1 MDPGVIALMIPIV
14 AIVCFSVV
22 VLRVY
27 SMRAAERREM
37 GGGDTQARLDAM
49 EQELATV
56 RQELSEA
63 HERLDFAERLL
74 AKGPE
79 ARRIGEEPR

>member
-37 GGGDTQARLDAM
+37 GGGDTLARLEAM
-49 EQELATV
+49 EQELASV
-56 RQELSEA
+56 RQELTEA
-63 HERLDFAERLL
+63 HERLDFTERLL

-79 ARRIGEEPR
+79 AKRGGEEAR